1 MYFWRQ
7 ICVIDFESVSS
18 LKNKSLNVTWFQFQ
32 LLYCSNEGLGRLVF
46 VHYGGESPGK
56 CLLLLGFSLNVLEL
70 TLARKQ
76 MSNFA
81 RWAEQYTICT
91 ICNPSLTIFLV
102 KSWPGLRESQ
112 WRSARR
118 GRFMTGPLFRRLLLF
133 VFDNE
138 LFQSQMTCENRRPP
152 TDTTIVLFPES
163 FLPAVV
169 CWKWTYL
176 LFWQFKTTKQSKLGE
191 FTL

>member
-1 MYFWRQ
+1 MSIAFIHFWRQ
-7 ICVIDFESVSS
+7 ICVKDFESVPS
-18 LKNKSLNVTWFQFQ
+18 LKEYDKILNVTWFQFQ

-91 ICNPSLTIFLV
+91 ICNPSLTIFWWNLGLGWVRVNDAAHGGAVLWPDHYLEGYCSLFLIMSFFNLKWLV
-102 KSWPGLRESQ
+102 KTEGHQ
-112 WRSARR
+112 
-118 GRFMTGPLFRRLLLF
+118 
-133 VFDNE
+133 
-138 LFQSQMTCENRRPP
+138 P
-152 TDTTIVLFPES
+152 TQPSCS
-163 FLPAVV
+163 FLKVFF
-169 CWKWTYL
+169 L
-176 LFWQFKTTKQSKLGE
+176 L
-191 FTL
+191 